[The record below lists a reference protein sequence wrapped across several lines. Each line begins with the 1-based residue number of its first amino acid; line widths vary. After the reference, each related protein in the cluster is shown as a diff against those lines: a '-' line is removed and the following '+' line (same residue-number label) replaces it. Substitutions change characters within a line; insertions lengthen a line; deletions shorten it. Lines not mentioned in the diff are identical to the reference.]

1 MAKKTNLPIAVEQID
16 GMIRTIRGVRVMLDR
31 DLAKIYGV
39 PTKAFNQA
47 VKRNRQ
53 RFPED
58 FMFRLTQ
65 EEAKA
70 LQVSRSQTVTS
81 SQRKDLLR
89 SQFVTSNQRGGPR
102 YLPYAFTEYG
112 ALMAANILNSTRA
125 VQMSIFVVRA
135 FAKMREALRGS
146 PELARKLA
154 ALEKKLT
161 GRLDVHEAAIVEV
174 LQEVMQILNPP
185 PPPPEP
191 PRRRI
196 GFHQS

>member
-70 LQVSRSQTVTS
+70 LQVSRSQSVTS

-89 SQFVTSNQRGGPR
+89 SQFVTSKKSGRGGAR
-102 YLPYAFTEYG
+102 YAPLCFTEQG
-112 ALMAANILNSTRA
+112 IAMLSSVLNSERA
-125 VQMSIFVVRA
+125 VQVNIYIIRVFTRLRELLASHKELRDKVEEHDQQLQVV
-135 FAKMREALRGS
+135 FEKI
-146 PELARKLA
+146 RKL
-154 ALEKKLT
+154 LTPPKEPKK
-161 GRLDVHEAAIVEV
+161 
-174 LQEVMQILNPP
+174 
-185 PPPPEP
+185 
-191 PRRRI
+191 RRI
-196 GFHQS
+196 GFGVE